1 LGEGGTDPL
10 KNERTENNM
19 TPEQLNAD
27 FEARYKAE
35 VSAGGSVEID
45 HGLPFVAVTLSNGDE
60 YVFQGDEA
68 ANLLG
73 EVPDFMNEKVFILAS
88 AQNW

>member
-1 LGEGGTDPL
+1 
-10 KNERTENNM
+10 M

-35 VSAGGSVEID
+35 VDAGGSVEIN
-45 HGLPFVAVTLSNGDE
+45 HGLPFVAVTLSNGEE
-60 YVFQGDEA
+60 YVFQGDGA